1 MRLRNILF
9 CALLLIADSMP
20 ALAQNPDPPVNSI
33 VVPVPGGGRVIA
45 SVHRPQIELPDDHD
59 FCPLL
64 RRRLVMAAAAA
75 LGQEPGVARI
85 GEYSGKIAAL
95 CLPSSAATDF
105 DRGEKAVTLA
115 RSIAG
120 SAHRAAVDE
129 ELRPVMI
136 NWAIR
141 MAARVR
147 TVADVTGLRDSVE
160 ELEGLDASETGL
172 AFMLLKADVER
183 LTAVICQAHA
193 EKECRAQALAAA
205 SRGYA
210 DLSRLTDDAYFYSF
224 TLATANDAQ
233 NAIAALDDADVRN
246 DLTRTV
252 SVALGYAGEAG
263 RSRELV
269 ERALAMARDLEKSEA
284 AKKGSKQERDY
295 YLSVDLLA
303 TQAGRL
309 SAFEKDP
316 APLLREAIAWGK
328 QYLDYITRMQDD
340 AWDTRTN
347 IAVSQIELY
356 ALANELPLLSEA
368 EKLVREARAELLSN
382 RNENPDTNHDL
393 QYVQMRLA
401 QILSLR
407 LRDDRSIAASVRTA
421 MAKESRTLNDA
432 AKKLFLSTK
441 AQLYLDHVND
451 TAKRLDRLR

>member
-1 MRLRNILF
+1 MRLPSILF
-9 CALLLIADSMP
+9 CALLLIADGRP
-20 ALAQNPDPPVNSI
+20 ALAQNPERPVSNI
-33 VVPVPGGGRVIA
+33 VVPIPAGGRVIA
-45 SVHRPQIELPDDHD
+45 SIHRPQIELPDDHD

-64 RRRLVMAAAAA
+64 RRRLVMAATEAF
-75 LGQEPGVARI
+75 GQEPGVARI
-85 GEYSGKIAAL
+85 GDYSGKIAAL
-95 CLPSSAATDF
+95 CPPSPTAADF
-105 DRGEKAVTLA
+105 DRGEKAVMLA
-115 RSIAG
+115 RSLAG
-120 SAHRAAVDE
+120 SKHRATVDE
-129 ELRPVMI
+129 ELKPVMI
-136 NWAIR
+136 NWALRI
-141 MAARVR
+141 AGRVR
-147 TVADVTGLRDSVE
+147 TVADVTALRDAVG
-160 ELEGLDASETGL
+160 ELEGLDASESGL

-183 LTAVICQAHA
+183 LTAVICQVHD

-224 TLATANDAQ
+224 TLATGNDAQ
-233 NAIAALDDADVRN
+233 NAIAALDDAEVRN

-284 AKKGSKQERDY
+284 AKKGTRQERDY
-295 YLSVDLLA
+295 YLSLDLLA

-309 SAFEKDP
+309 SAFEKEP
-316 APLLREAIAWGK
+316 APLLREAIVWGK
-328 QYLDYITRMQDD
+328 QYLAYITRMQDD

-368 EKLVREARAELLSN
+368 ETLVREARAELLSN
-382 RNENPDTNHDL
+382 QNEKPDTNYDL

-407 LRDDRSIAASVRTA
+407 LRDDRSITANARTA
-421 MAKESRTLNDA
+421 MAKEARALNDA
-432 AKKLFLSTK
+432 AKKLFLTTNAK
-441 AQLYLDHVND
+441 LYLDHAND